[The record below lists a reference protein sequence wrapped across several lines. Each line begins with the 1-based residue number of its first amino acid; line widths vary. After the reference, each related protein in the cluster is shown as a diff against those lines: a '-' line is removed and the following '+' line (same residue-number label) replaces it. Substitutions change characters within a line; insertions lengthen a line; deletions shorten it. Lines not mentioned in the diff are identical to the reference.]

1 MSVPSNPMEPAAPDV
16 AGTNDSN
23 ADTEATAAP
32 QAVGSADIEPLTLP
46 LIGKLFGVPLVI
58 ISVIVGGAIVV
69 VLLFGAPSSTR
80 KHDLNALL
88 QALEAS
94 QGQKQ
99 MGMLLPREK
108 EHWQAG
114 LELTRRLQ
122 AGEFDEVQLD
132 EIATRLA
139 TLVTDLAAE
148 LKERK
153 TASEVVAPLHR
164 PAVTRAVFLIRALGG
179 TRRPQAID
187 PLVAV
192 VRTGDGT
199 CGVVAIEQLGAM
211 VGTAGLDRAVEP
223 VLGALNDSASAETR
237 LMASTVLSLIAQP
250 TDRRV
255 IEKLSEVRLANDGE
269 LAWSAALALA
279 RLGSD
284 AGKSTLLDLLDR
296 SFWESGDRYQT
307 IDGQGSTVHYKMPP
321 QRIDHLLIAAVDAA
335 ENLGDRDLWEM
346 MERLKS
352 DTSPMVG
359 SRAARACKERSQRP
373 SAAID

>member
-1 MSVPSNPMEPAAPDV
+1 MSAASDPMESVAPEV
-16 AGTNDSN
+16 ADTNDSN
-23 ADTEATAAP
+23 TETGATTVSGASG
-32 QAVGSADIEPLTLP
+32 QADIEPLTLP
-46 LIGKLFGVPLVI
+46 LIGKMFGVPLI
-58 ISVIVGGAIVV
+58 IIGVIVGGAIVV

-88 QALEAS
+88 QSLEAS

-114 LELTRRLQ
+114 LELTRRLH
-122 AGEFDEVQLD
+122 AGEFDESQLD

-139 TLVTDLAAE
+139 RLVTGLAAE
-148 LKERK
+148 LKQRES
-153 TASEVVAPLHR
+153 ASGAVVAMHK

-179 TRRPQAID
+179 TRRPQAIA

-199 CGVVAIEQLGAM
+199 CGVVAIEQLGGM
-211 VGTAGLDRAVEP
+211 VGTAGLDRAIEP
-223 VLGALNDSASAETR
+223 ILDALSDSAGAEIR
-237 LMASTVLSLIAQP
+237 LVASTVLSLIAEP

-279 RLGSD
+279 RLGSN

-307 IDGQGSTVHYKMPP
+307 IDGQGSAVRYKMPP

-352 DTSPMVG
+352 DTSPIVS
-359 SRAARACKERSQRP
+359 SRAARACKERTPRP
-373 SAAID
+373 SAATD